1 MKESVGILI
10 IAKDTNN
17 YLLLHRVEK
26 PITWSTLTGKMDVEG
41 ETPLQTV
48 KREIQEEINLDPS
61 NIKNIQKVGVFED
74 TKRFHAF
81 IGYVDKEFT
90 PNLNLEE
97 NDDFMWTNP
106 ENMPSPMHKRWPNT
120 FKLVKY
126 FLNLKENVMDKINS
140 LLND

>member
-26 PITWSTLTGKMDVEG
+26 PITWSILTGKMDVKG

-61 NIKNIQKVGVFED
+61 NIKNIKKVGVFED
-74 TKRFHAF
+74 TKRFHVF
-81 IGYVDKEFT
+81 IGYVDEEFT

-106 ENMPSPMHKRWPNT
+106 ENMPSPIHKRWPNT
-120 FKLVKY
+120 FQLVKPY
-126 FLNLKENVMDKINS
+126 LNLKEMVIKIINS
-140 LLND
+140 LING

>member
-26 PITWSTLTGKMDVEG
+26 PITWSILTGKMDVEG

-48 KREIQEEINLDPS
+48 KREIQEEINLDP
-61 NIKNIQKVGVFED
+61 NKIKNIQKIGIFED

-81 IGYVDKEFT
+81 IGYVDEEFT

-120 FKLVKY
+120 FKLVKS
-126 FLNLKENVMDKINS
+126 FLNLKEQFIRHTKS
-140 LLND
+140 LL